1 MSVQE
6 YQRSILAAIFDP
18 AIGEE
23 SLHAAQVKLY
33 AENFDTQ
40 ERSLYQAALTYY
52 ATTNGILNEEVL
64 LDLLKTS
71 GAPPDKQAQYMDLYK
86 EICKEQIDVSKLRY
100 SIARLQEVRETEGFV
115 EVLTDT
121 MRALTGSVKID
132 KKTYRGLADAQKVL
146 ESGLVDL
153 RGRIVSDTPEGD
165 ARAETHL
172 AWEQYQLMKE
182 RPEDF
187 IGIQTGL
194 TVIDDVTYGAQNGEL
209 WLVAAYTGEGK
220 SIALMN
226 FVWHAVV
233 KQGKN
238 VFVATA
244 EMPKAQW
251 RSRLYVRHTQ
261 DPDLGIPT
269 GLRANDIKR
278 ATLPPD
284 MEEAYLYALN
294 DFNSNDKYGSC
305 YILQLPHEATLEYL
319 RAKMNQFQ
327 ARQNIDL
334 LVIDY
339 LSLMSA
345 PRMRVSQRE
354 ELDDLLAH
362 AKQLALTFNNGIG
375 VPLMTAH
382 QVNRSS
388 WELAKK
394 SGRYNLNAFAGT
406 SEAEKSADVAF
417 WLLSDDDQPDVLKAG
432 FLKVRDGEV
441 IPEFELMKRFSH
453 MLLEDGSLATSLDP
467 NILDLETGVADLGDL
482 L

>member
-1 MSVQE
+1 MGVQE
-6 YQRSILAAIFDP
+6 YQYSILAAIFDP
-18 AIGEE
+18 KMGEE
-23 SLHAAQVKLY
+23 ALHAAQTKLY
-33 AENFDTQ
+33 EENFDPQ

-52 ATTNGILNEEVL
+52 NQTNGVLNEDTL
-64 LDLLKTS
+64 LDLLKGS
-71 GAPPDKQAQYMDLYK
+71 GATPEKQAQYMDLYRD
-86 EICKEQIDVSKLRY
+86 ICKEPVDISKLRY
-100 SIARLQEVRETEGFV
+100 SIARLQEARETEGLA

-121 MRALTGSVKID
+121 MKALSGSVEID
-132 KKTYRGLADAQKVL
+132 GKRYKGLADAQKVL
-146 ESGLVDL
+146 ESGLVTL

-194 TVIDDVTYGAQNGEL
+194 SVIDDVTFGAQKGEL
-209 WLVAAYTGEGK
+209 WIVAAFTGEGK

-251 RSRLYVRHTQ
+251 RARLYNRHTQ
-261 DPDLGIPT
+261 DPALGIG

-278 ATLPPD
+278 ATLTPD
-284 MEEAYLYALN
+284 MEQAYLYALN
-294 DFNSNDKYGSC
+294 DFNTNEDYGSC

-319 RAKMNQFQ
+319 RAKMNQYQ

-339 LSLMSA
+339 LSLMAA
-345 PRMRVSQRE
+345 PRLRVSQRE
-354 ELDDLLAH
+354 ELDDLLKH

-388 WELAKK
+388 WDLAKK
-394 SGRYNLNAFAGT
+394 SGRYDLNAFAGT
-406 SEAEKSADVAF
+406 SEAEKSSDIAF
-417 WLLSDDDQPDVLKAG
+417 WILSDDEQPDVLKAG

-441 IPEFELMKRFSH
+441 IPEFELRKQFSH
-453 MLLEDGSLATSLDP
+453 MLIEDGSLAVSLDP
-467 NILDLETGVADLGDL
+467 GVLDIETNLSDLDELIG
-482 L
+482 